1 LFIAGV
7 NLTASA
13 GPPETAI
20 DLPSAQAVVRSSL
33 AITLDGRLDEPAWR
47 DAPVLKLTQQSP
59 NPGEPTPYDT
69 EVRVLV
75 SKEAIYFGFL
85 CRDPNPK
92 QIAIHSMRRDS
103 LMKGDDSV
111 SVILDTYGDHRTGY
125 FFEINAAGA
134 RSDGLVSNPQ
144 RVSLD
149 WDGIWDART
158 ARLADGWSAEIVIP
172 SITLSFTRDL
182 DSWGLNLGRF
192 VPREQLS
199 LRWSS
204 PTLDSLPYDLS
215 RAGTLTGIGDLKQ
228 GKGIEVSP
236 YALGRTKEAF
246 RVSPRAWQG
255 AVGGEVTWK
264 ITPQLVTVFTANTDF
279 AETEVDTRQI
289 NLTRFPLFFPE
300 KRAFFL
306 EGANQY
312 AFGLGLDNDRMTQF
326 VPFFSRRVGLLG
338 GAQIPIDA
346 GVKLNGR
353 VGRWNLAFLDVQ
365 TRQTLVPLRT
375 QQNLRLP
382 SAVLPGTNLL
392 ATRVSYDVNKNLRVG
407 TILTHGDPQAIRNNT
422 LAGVDAVWR
431 TSKFLRRKNFLVGG
445 WTGTTEGDTGP
456 GSKMAWGFRVEYPN
470 DLWDCAMSLN
480 QFGDAFEPLLGFVP
494 RRGVRRLGTHCNYQP
509 RPSKD
514 GPFRWIRQE
523 FFENRY
529 SRFTNYQGIVES
541 SNFRMTPVH
550 LRLESGDRLEFNW
563 NPQAETLLVPF
574 RIAPGVVIPAG
585 GYQFTRW
592 RIEGDTSE
600 HRPLQFGASTWFGSF
615 YNGRLTQWKNFVR
628 WTSSK
633 GRVQLEADAENNFG
647 RLPEGTFVQR
657 LWQVQAAYAWNPN
670 LVLTS
675 FLQYDTESQNI
686 GTNTRLRWTIKPG
699 NDFFIVW
706 NRGWHR
712 LILSPQDIS
721 ILPES
726 DFLVV
731 KLRWTFRR

>member
-1 LFIAGV
+1 
-7 NLTASA
+7 
-13 GPPETAI
+13 
-20 DLPSAQAVVRSSL
+20 
-33 AITLDGRLDEPAWR
+33 
-47 DAPVLKLTQQSP
+47 
-59 NPGEPTPYDT
+59 
-69 EVRVLV
+69 
-75 SKEAIYFGFL
+75 
-85 CRDPNPK
+85 
-92 QIAIHSMRRDS
+92 
-103 LMKGDDSV
+103 
-111 SVILDTYGDHRTGY
+111 
-125 FFEINAAGA
+125 
-134 RSDGLVSNPQ
+134 
-144 RVSLD
+144 
-149 WDGIWDART
+149 
-158 ARLADGWSAEIVIP
+158 
-172 SITLSFTRDL
+172 
-182 DSWGLNLGRF
+182 
-192 VPREQLS
+192 
-199 LRWSS
+199 
-204 PTLDSLPYDLS
+204 
-215 RAGTLTGIGDLKQ
+215 
-228 GKGIEVSP
+228 
-236 YALGRTKEAF
+236 
-246 RVSPRAWQG
+246 
-255 AVGGEVTWK
+255 
-264 ITPQLVTVFTANTDF
+264 
-279 AETEVDTRQI
+279 
-289 NLTRFPLFFPE
+289 
-300 KRAFFL
+300 
-306 EGANQY
+306 
-312 AFGLGLDNDRMTQF
+312 MTQF

-480 QFGDAFEPLLGFVP
+480 QFGDAFEPLLGFLP